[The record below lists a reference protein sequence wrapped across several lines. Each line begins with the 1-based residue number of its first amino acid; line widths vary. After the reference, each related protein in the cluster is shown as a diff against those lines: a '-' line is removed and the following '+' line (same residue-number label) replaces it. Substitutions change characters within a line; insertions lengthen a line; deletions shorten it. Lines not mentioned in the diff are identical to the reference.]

1 MTRVTQANV
10 RPIFVRLA
18 LVGLSSESGSL
29 HAAADFGAHFAK
41 VFASVALAVTGTV
54 AAPAVGRAA
63 REQAVG
69 VALVAGNFAAR
80 VTFHVG
86 SPSLVSE
93 LDLEALA
100 DAGDEP
106 TRRIP
111 VAREDGPTWKG
122 AAVRIVD
129 VEQDCRRFVLLK
141 PLDDFL
147 TFTLASDVPQPYS
160 SLIGSLRPLPFG
172 SYSSGC
178 SWNRG
183 WLSVWSGSS

>member
-1 MTRVTQANV
+1 MPPLPPPGPREPRRRGRSRVTMTRVTQANV

-147 TFTLASDVPQPYS
+147 TWQGVLVW
-160 SLIGSLRPLPFG
+160 IGG
-172 SYSSGC
+172 GIGKNVDDC
-178 SWNRG
+178 I
-183 WLSVWSGSS
+183 